1 MTTTDDCRCLFRKC
15 SVRRALLPIET
26 TVARFLFLAFSPEK
40 RVPRCSNKRDVRQ
53 SCAAFEK
60 PLTLKRAV
68 QKADVIGAEMHVV
81 KREPCRPQ
89 RSCEPRMSLVSRLR
103 MFSRD
108 IEVDRSERPS
118 GLQETICMFDR
129 CKPIRDHRQAIRTGH
144 DVG

>member
-1 MTTTDDCRCLFRKC
+1 MTMTVDRCCLENAPCDWRFC
-15 SVRRALLPIET
+15 PVET
-26 TVARFLFLAFSPEK
+26 TVASFLFLAFSPEK